1 MYNFK
6 FPLVQFMLLQMIFLV
21 SLTTSMTLNTN
32 GGGLNILRHVEI
44 KIYDVSRF
52 FFSTAKHN
60 RYNEPHTNNLFK
72 LV

>member
-1 MYNFK
+1 
-6 FPLVQFMLLQMIFLV
+6 MLLQMIFLV

-52 FFSTAKHN
+52 FFFNSET
-60 RYNEPHTNNLFK
+60 
-72 LV
+72 

>member
-1 MYNFK
+1 
-6 FPLVQFMLLQMIFLV
+6 MIFLV

-32 GGGLNILRHVEI
+32 GGGLNILRDVEI